1 MRFES
6 LQRLLRPLPVIGALW
21 FASPAPATAQDF
33 SGTFSIEDPA
43 GQRLVLL
50 IKQDP
55 SGRVTGT
62 MRGGATSLTLEG
74 RVSAGVLRGTLSGT
88 QSSGFVEARLKSDT
102 LELTLTEADANHR
115 PDPSRSDELKLIR
128 VPQPPLTDTTRH

>member
-21 FASPAPATAQDF
+21 FASPAPAAAQDF

-50 IKQDP
+50 MKQDP

-102 LELTLTEADANHR
+102 LELTLIDADANHR
-115 PDPSRSDELKLIR
+115 PDPSRSDKLKLIR

>member
-6 LQRLLRPLPVIGALW
+6 LLRTLRPLPVAAALW
-21 FASPAPATAQDF
+21 LASPAPVTAQNF

-43 GQRLVLL
+43 GQRLVLVMS
-50 IKQDP
+50 QDG

-88 QSSGFVEARLKSDT
+88 QSSGFVEARLQSDT
-102 LELTLTEADANHR
+102 LELTLIDADANHR
-115 PDPSRSDELKLIR
+115 PDPSKSDKLKLIR
-128 VPQPPLTDTTRH
+128 VPQPPLTDTTKH

>member
-50 IKQDP
+50 MKQDP

-74 RVSAGVLRGTLSGT
+74 RVSAGVLKGTLSG
-88 QSSGFVEARLKSDT
+88 QRGSGFVEGRLESDT
-102 LELTLTEADANHR
+102 LQLTLIDADANHR
-115 PDPSRSDELKLIR
+115 PDPSKSDRLKLIR
-128 VPQPPLTDTTRH
+128 VVQPPLTDTAKH